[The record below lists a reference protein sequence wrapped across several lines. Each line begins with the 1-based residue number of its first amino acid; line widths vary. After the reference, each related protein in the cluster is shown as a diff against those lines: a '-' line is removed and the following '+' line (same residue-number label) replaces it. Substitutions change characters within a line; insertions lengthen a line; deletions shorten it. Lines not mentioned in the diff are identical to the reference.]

1 VKIPLVE
8 GKAVMKMQA
17 KDESGTDKF
26 GDRRDKSGTG
36 TSEKID
42 FANFAD
48 DLKCIPTSQ
57 TSFIRDSEQNFS
69 RRILSEISEI
79 DFFTAPDGT
88 FFHILNEWGNFP
100 EPVGDGFS

>member
-1 VKIPLVE
+1 
-8 GKAVMKMQA
+8 MQA

-36 TSEKID
+36 ACEKID

-48 DLKCIPTSQ
+48 NLKCIPTSQ

-69 RRILSEISEI
+69 RRILTEISEI
-79 DFFTAPDGT
+79 DFFTASRRNI
-88 FFHILNEWGNFP
+88 FHKKR
-100 EPVGDGFS
+100 